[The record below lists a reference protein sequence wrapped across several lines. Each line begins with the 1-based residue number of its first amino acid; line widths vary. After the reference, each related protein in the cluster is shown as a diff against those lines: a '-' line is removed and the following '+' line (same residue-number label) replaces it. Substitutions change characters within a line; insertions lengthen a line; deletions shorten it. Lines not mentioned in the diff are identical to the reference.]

1 MEQQVYM
8 LVLGTV
14 LIMNILGYLS
24 MWSDKR
30 RAIRGKYRISEK
42 TLFIIAIL
50 GGSIGSILGMQKFR
64 HKTKHWY
71 FKYGM
76 PFVLIVQIV
85 LVVVIYNYFYV

>member
-1 MEQQVYM
+1 MDKGYI
-8 LVLGTV
+8 LLLGTG

-30 RAIRGKYRISEK
+30 RAIKGKYRISEK

-50 GGSIGSILGMQKFR
+50 GGSIGSILGMQRFR

-76 PFVLIVQIV
+76 PFILIVQI
-85 LVVVIYNYFYV
+85 LIAIFLYNYFCV

>member
-1 MEQQVYM
+1 MDKGYI

-14 LIMNILGYLS
+14 LLMNILGYLS

-30 RAIRGKYRISEK
+30 RAIKGKYRISEK
-42 TLFIIAIL
+42 ALFIIAIL
-50 GGSIGSILGMQKFR
+50 GGSLGSILGMQKFR

-76 PFVLIVQIV
+76 PFILMVQIV
-85 LVVVIYNYFYV
+85 IAGIVCNYFYV

>member
-1 MEQQVYM
+1 MEKGCI

-14 LIMNILGYLS
+14 LLMNILGYLS

-30 RAIRGKYRISEK
+30 RAIKGEYRISEK
-42 TLFIIAIL
+42 ALFIIAIL
-50 GGSIGSILGMQKFR
+50 GGSLGSILGMQKFR

-76 PFVLIVQIV
+76 PFILMVQIV
-85 LVVVIYNYFYV
+85 IAGIVCNYFYV